1 MKVIDPFSIYII
13 LSTFSN
19 FEISF
24 VTKIL
29 PLSFKKLQNEFL
41 NIILLILLSIEEKG
55 SSNKYIS
62 ASLYKHLARAIL
74 AFWPPL
80 TLVLLLLINVSSF
93 STKFSK
99 SLSNWQSEI
108 ILYYHIYYK
117 KEYYF

>member
-1 MKVIDPFSIYII
+1 M
-13 LSTFSN
+13 L
-19 FEISF
+19 F

-74 AFWPPL
+74 AF
-80 TLVLLLLINVSSF
+80 
-93 STKFSK
+93 
-99 SLSNWQSEI
+99 
-108 ILYYHIYYK
+108 
-117 KEYYF
+117 